1 MDKRT
6 DRHVEEILLRFDH
19 YEFDADEAVA
29 ELRKILPGCTEAG
42 ARSMLRPRLP
52 RRRGKR

>member
-1 MDKRT
+1 MNERT
-6 DRHVEEILLRFDH
+6 ERHVEEILLRFDH
-19 YEFDADEAVA
+19 YEFDADDAVA
-29 ELRKILPGCTEAG
+29 ELRKVMPGCTEAG

>member
-1 MDKRT
+1 MDKRRE
-6 DRHVEEILLRFDH
+6 RHVEEILLRFDH
-19 YEFDADEAVA
+19 YEFDADDAVT
-29 ELRKILPGCTEAG
+29 ELRKVIPGCTDAG